1 MPRFAVALLALMG
14 MVGCA
19 ATQQQEQTA
28 ALNSQM
34 AGDMEF
40 CRQQWETAELVPI
53 HSRWSYRADQITPL
67 MFGHEHI
74 PTPQE
79 AELLKQYLPGR
90 AQCVGRVRATMATYY
105 PMGLVQLDTVKF
117 RTDLVLGELVNR
129 RITWGNGARL
139 AYQAYLEA
147 ANQFTEDARRDMERR
162 EALAV
167 EQAKVNA
174 QLVGGLANAAATRQR
189 SRPPAAPASMGVTNC
204 RWLGSTLNCTSF

>member
-1 MPRFAVALLALMG
+1 MAKLAIVLFALIG
-14 MVGCA
+14 MTGCA
-19 ATQQQEQTA
+19 GMQQQDQTA
-28 ALNSQM
+28 ALNAQM

-40 CRQQWETAELVPI
+40 CRQQWETAELAPI
-53 HSRWSYRADQITPL
+53 HSRWSHRADQITPL
-67 MFGHEHI
+67 MFGHEQI

-79 AELLKQYLPGR
+79 AELLKRYLPGR

-105 PMGLVQLDTVKF
+105 PMGLAQLDTVKF
-117 RTDLVLGELVNR
+117 RTDIVLAELVNR

-167 EQAKVNA
+167 EQAKANA

-189 SRPPAAPASMGVTNC
+189 SRQAAPASMGITNC
-204 RWLGSTLNCTSF
+204 RWFGNGLNCRTF